1 MNRMESWY
9 CTKSNSCLDDY
20 ISSYESWLNLLKDTK
35 KEIKKILIAF
45 LNKWNWIGNL
55 TQDEL
60 LKMYSLM
67 DSWDNIYWHW
77 VAVQLMENWLL
88 DSVYVQF
95 LSRFI
100 IFENNF
106 CISNEAKQ
114 IKNNPKLLDKYT
126 KTVRIKISQI
136 LNI

>member
-1 MNRMESWY
+1 MESWY

>member
-1 MNRMESWY
+1 MESWC
-9 CTKSNSCLDDY
+9 CTKTDFRINDY

-67 DSWDNIYWHW
+67 DS
-77 VAVQLMENWLL
+77 
-88 DSVYVQF
+88 
-95 LSRFI
+95 
-100 IFENNF
+100 
-106 CISNEAKQ
+106 
-114 IKNNPKLLDKYT
+114 
-126 KTVRIKISQI
+126 
-136 LNI
+136 